1 MALCKDVFGL
11 LQDLMALSEAEPE
24 TYCDFRV
31 HCKDGV
37 VEIPKL
43 IVQVCKN
50 NYICS
55 LSYMFILLR
64 TIHKNVYRR
73 SRVRGILHILL
84 ICSFM
89 NYALLRH
96 RN

>member
-50 NYICS
+50 NYICIDRNS
-55 LSYMFILLR
+55 ILSFFA
-64 TIHKNVYRR
+64 RR
-73 SRVRGILHILL
+73 SCAKIP
-84 ICSFM
+84 SFR
-89 NYALLRH
+89 LCC
-96 RN
+96 